1 VTQGTSWGLFDVFG
15 IEMEY
20 MIVDRGSLAVR
31 PIADLLLREAGGG
44 DDWVEDVERGPIA
57 WSNEIVAHLVE
68 LKTNGPTDRIAGLD
82 AAFHADVLEANR
94 LLAKHDAMLLGTGAH
109 PLMDPLE
116 DTRIW
121 AHGGGEI
128 YATYDRIFGCK
139 GHGWSNLQSTHLNLP
154 FRGDEEFAR
163 LHAAIRL
170 VLPLIPALAA
180 SSPFLDG
187 RFTGYL
193 DARLETYRHN
203 QARIPSI
210 TGQVIPERLFT
221 EAEYRGLFERIAAD
235 IRPHDPDGVL
245 NPLFLNSRGAIA
257 RFDRNAIEI
266 RVIDIQ
272 ECPAA
277 DIGVVAAIVA
287 LLRRL
292 VAEQTVPWQVQQ
304 EWPEDLLAGIL
315 LEVAR
320 DADQARIA
328 DADYLRM
335 LGLRGRAMTAGGAWR
350 ALCEASSGEFDAAS
364 RVVLGRILDDGPLAR
379 RMLRATGT
387 SPDRSAL
394 IATCREMAGCLADNR
409 LFPR

>member
-1 VTQGTSWGLFDVFG
+1 VTEARPLGLFEAFG

-20 MIVDRGSLAVR
+20 MVVDRGSLAVR
-31 PIADLLLREAGGG
+31 PIADLLLRDAAGGN
-44 DDWVEDVERGPIA
+44 DWVEDVERGPIA

-68 LKTNGPTDRIAGLD
+68 LKTNGPAGALAGLD
-82 AAFHADVLEANR
+82 RAFHADVLEANR
-94 LLAKHDAMLLGTGAH
+94 LLARHGAMLLGTGAH
-109 PLMDPLE
+109 PLMDPAT

-128 YATYDRIFGCK
+128 YATYDRIFGCS

-154 FRGDEEFAR
+154 FAGDEEFGR

-170 VLPLIPALAA
+170 VLPIIPALAA
-180 SSPFLDG
+180 SSPYLDG

-210 TGQVIPERLFT
+210 TGKVIPERLFT
-221 EAEYRGLFERIAAD
+221 QAEYRELFQRIAAD
-235 IRPHDPDGVL
+235 IAPHDPERVL
-245 NPLFLNSRGAIA
+245 DPLFLNSRGAIA

-266 RVIDIQ
+266 RTIDIQ

-277 DIGVVAAIVA
+277 DLGVVAAVVA
-287 LLRRL
+287 VLRRL
-292 VAEQTVPWQVQQ
+292 VAEQTVSWRVQQ
-304 EWPEDLLAGIL
+304 EWPEDLLAEIM

-320 DADQARIA
+320 DGDQARIG

-335 LGLRGRAMTAGGAWR
+335 LGLRGGRMTAGAAWR
-350 ALCEASSGEFDAAS
+350 ELCEASRGEFDEAAHAALS
-364 RVVLGRILDDGPLAR
+364 RILAEGPLAR
-379 RMLRATGT
+379 RMLRAIGA
-387 SPDRSAL
+387 SPDRETLVAGY
-394 IATCREMAGCLADNR
+394 RELAGCLADNR
-409 LFPR
+409 LFP

>member
-1 VTQGTSWGLFDVFG
+1 MTQAGSWGLFEVFG

-20 MIVDRGSLAVR
+20 MIVDRETLAVR
-31 PIADLLLREAGGG
+31 PIADLLLRDASGGEA
-44 DDWVEDVERGPIA
+44 WVEDVERGPIE

-68 LKTNGPTDRIAGLD
+68 LKTNGPAAGLAGLD
-82 AAFHADVLEANR
+82 QAFHADVLAANR
-94 LLAKHDAMLLGTGAH
+94 LLARHGAMLLGTGAH
-109 PLMDPLE
+109 PLMDPAA

-121 AHGGGEI
+121 AHGGGEV

-154 FRGDEEFAR
+154 FRNDEEFGR

-170 VLPLIPALAA
+170 ALPIIPALSA

-203 QARIPSI
+203 QARVPSI
-210 TGQVIPERLFT
+210 TGQLIPERLFT
-221 EAEYRGLFERIAAD
+221 EADYRVLLGQIAAD
-235 IRPHDPDGVL
+235 IQPHDPGGVL

-257 RFDRNAIEI
+257 RFDRSAIEI
-266 RVIDIQ
+266 RTIDIQ

-277 DIGVVAAIVA
+277 DIAVAAAVVAV
-287 LLRRL
+287 LRRL
-292 VAEQTVPWQVQQ
+292 VAEQAVPYQVQQ

-320 DADQARIA
+320 DGDQARIV

-335 LGLRGRAMTAGGAWR
+335 LGLRGRRLTAGAAWR
-350 ALCEASSGEFDAAS
+350 ELCEVSGGEFDAAS
-364 RVVLGRILDDGPLAR
+364 RAAIGRILEEGPLAR

-387 SPDRSAL
+387 SPQR
-394 IATCREMAGCLADNR
+394 ATLVAACAELARCLADNR
-409 LFPR
+409 LFP